1 MLSGSLFAALMLG
14 IREYLMM
21 NKYKA
26 GDGERS
32 SAIQTPDLFPLMMY
46 IYYAVLFLA
55 VLSNFTKSHALRLMS
70 NIQCALGNPYLLNR
84 QYARKKIENV
94 QCLPII
100 ELRRR
105 SNRVGCGVQS
115 LTPSPASREHEQTKS
130 TIFRSALQ
138 PDNLE
143 LVQA

>member
-26 GDGERS
+26 VERS
-32 SAIQTPDLFPLMMY
+32 PAGQTPDLFPFMMY
-46 IYYAVLFLA
+46 IYYAILLLA

-130 TIFRSALQ
+130 TIFSS
-138 PDNLE
+138 PCNLE